1 MTTTNFEYG
10 VTVAEVFPH
19 NDEELQELINKRTT
33 RYNNNSEGLFY
44 KDMGAHIDWVKHA
57 PVEVSLIELQDV
69 LKEGFTIVKVVTEL
83 LYFKAI
89 LRKPDEVIAAE
100 IPKVAELA
108 REEYEL
114 DRYERN
120 RVETARL
127 VAIRVEQSEL
137 EAAEAAAAKAA
148 KRQVSEGQK
157 ALADLLKTHAKPADT
172 EANTAEAAA

>member
-1 MTTTNFEYG
+1 MTTTFQYG
-10 VTVAEVFPH
+10 TTVAEIFPH
-19 NDEELQELINKRTT
+19 SDAEMQELINKRTT

-44 KDMGAHIDWVKHA
+44 KAMGAHVDWVKHA
-57 PVEVSLIELQDV
+57 PIEVSLIELQDV

-100 IPKVAELA
+100 LPRVAELA

-148 KRQVSEGQK
+148 KRQVSEEQK
-157 ALADLLKTHAKPADT
+157 ALAALVQAHAKQADFSQS
-172 EANTAEAAA
+172 AENPRQ